1 MNRTTFA
8 CRQWSGNGCAWLFL
22 LCAAVSMHGVVSP
35 AAMAQERI
43 AVEPMGWSFVPPSG
57 WTVIDTRTLTE
68 IERDLR
74 MVSPT
79 TTLHAGYALR
89 EQGALPRLLVSGHEM
104 RLGTRQAAAD
114 FVQSLGAHDS
124 ELSGH
129 DLTFSSSTSLPH
141 GMSDVLVLTEGFV
154 GANGV
159 VMLVVYTREEDVA
172 VAREA
177 LAAAALTGQFDAS
190 ARLKSAESSAA
201 KSNPTDDVVQP
212 ESGAGVAQTPAAEP
226 KDAAQPVQPVGKW
239 TRVGQWG
246 LRGAVV
252 GAMVAVILFG
262 LRFLRVIWTTGSETQ
277 R

>member
-1 MNRTTFA
+1 MTRISVP
-8 CRQWSGNGCAWLFL
+8 CVQISGGSLGRLLF
-22 LCAAVSMHGVVSP
+22 LCAAVCMHGVVSP

-43 AVEPMGWSFVPPSG
+43 SVEPMGWSFLPPVG
-57 WTVIDTRTLTE
+57 WTVIETKTLTE

-79 TTLHAGYALR
+79 TTLYAGYALR
-89 EQGALPRLLVSGHEM
+89 EQGALPRLLVSVHEL

-124 ELSGH
+124 ELSGD

-177 LAAAALTGQFDAS
+177 LAAAAVTGEFAAG
-190 ARLKSAESSAA
+190 ARLKPAED
-201 KSNPTDDVVQP
+201 SNPTDDVVQP
-212 ESGAGVAQTPAAEP
+212 ESAAGEAMAPVAES
-226 KDAAQPVQPVGKW
+226 KDAAQQIQPVSKW

-246 LRGAVV
+246 LRGAIV
-252 GAMVAVILFG
+252 GAMIAVILFG
-262 LRFLRVIWTTGSETQ
+262 LRFLRVIWTTGSENQ